1 MNSISTLPIAWF
13 VARGAGLVSF
23 GFLTASVWLGLAMST
38 RLLGSRRQKR
48 LLGLHRTLSWMGLTA
63 LGLHAGA
70 LLLDPTIGFGPADVL
85 VPFAASWHPVAV
97 AGGVISGWLMLM
109 LAASFRFRNR
119 IGQKVWRK
127 LHYASFAAFLLALLH
142 AITSGTDLAGI
153 GGPILALVAAG
164 PVVWLVFVRILTP
177 PKAPRPAA
185 PAPAP
190 KTTTTSTPTPTL
202 VTRSI

>member
-1 MNSISTLPIAWF
+1 VSTISTLPIAWF

-48 LLGLHRTLSWMGLTA
+48 LLGLHRILSWMGLTA

-70 LLLDPTIGFGPADVL
+70 ILFDPTIGFGPAAVL
-85 VPFAASWHPVAV
+85 VPFAAPWHPAAV
-97 AGGVISGWLMLM
+97 AGGVVAGWLMLM

-119 IGQKVWRK
+119 IGQKTWRK
-127 LHYASFAAFLLALLH
+127 LHYASFAAFLLAMIH

-153 GGPILALVAAG
+153 GGPVLALVAGG
-164 PVVWLVFVRILTP
+164 PVLWLTFVRILTP
-177 PKAPRPAA
+177 RAATRPAA
-185 PAPAP
+185 AAPAA
-190 KTTTTSTPTPTL
+190 TPPSSVL
-202 VTRSI
+202 TRSI